1 MKAISVKQPW
11 ASMIASGEKTLET
24 RTWNTKHR
32 GEILIVASKNPKIEG
47 LPTGVAL
54 CIVTIV
60 GCRDMLVSDESNA
73 CCKVYKNA
81 KVWVLDKV
89 TKIKP
94 FTVKGRL
101 SIYDVKIRH
110 L

>member
-32 GEILIVASKNPKIEG
+32 GEILIVASKNPKIG
-47 LPTGVAL
+47 DLPTGVAI
-54 CIVTIV
+54 CIVTIID
-60 GCRDMLVSDESNA
+60 CRQMLPSDEFNA
-73 CCKVYKNA
+73 RCKVYKNA
-81 KVWVLDKV
+81 RVWVLGKV

-94 FTVKGRL
+94 FAVKGRL
-101 SIYDVKIRH
+101 SVYNVN

>member
-1 MKAISVKQPW
+1 MKALSVKQPW

-32 GEILIVASKNPKIEG
+32 GEILIVASKNPKIGG

-54 CIVTIV
+54 CVVTIID
-60 GCRDMLVSDESNA
+60 CRDMLASDESNA

-81 KVWVLDKV
+81 KVWVLDRV
-89 TKIKP
+89 TKIKTFP
-94 FTVKGRL
+94 VKGRL
-101 SIYDVKIRH
+101 SIYNVN